1 MKNSFI
7 NNIYTKKYIKK
18 ISQKNA
24 LLGISYHYDLDSLL
38 KSQLLIC
45 MFTFIISLMISKDLI
60 ISIILCFITFYLLEY
75 LFFDLRL
82 EKRRKIL
89 ERESS
94 FYFQILSLTL
104 DTGSNLINAIK
115 LTSNT
120 INNNLSKEF
129 QKVIEDV
136 DLGKSLSESLNDLK
150 LRIPSDTV
158 NNIILNLLEANIY
171 GTNMIDSLNTQL
183 DYLNDKLLLETKGK
197 INKMPIK
204 ISIVSVLIF
213 VPLIM
218 IIILGPIIIKLLGN

>member
-45 MFTFIISLMISKDLI
+45 IFTFIISLMISKDLI
-60 ISIILCFITFYLLEY
+60 ISIVLCFITFYLLEY
-75 LFFDLRL
+75 IFFDLRL

>member
-45 MFTFIISLMISKDLI
+45 IFTFIISLMISKDLI
-60 ISIILCFITFYLLEY
+60 ISIVLCFITFYLLEY
-75 LFFDLRL
+75 IFFDLRL

-136 DLGKSLSESLNDLK
+136 DLGKSLQL
-150 LRIPSDTV
+150 
-158 NNIILNLLEANIY
+158 IIL
-171 GTNMIDSLNTQL
+171 
-183 DYLNDKLLLETKGK
+183 
-197 INKMPIK
+197 
-204 ISIVSVLIF
+204 F
-213 VPLIM
+213 
-218 IIILGPIIIKLLGN
+218 